1 MKMQRGQSVVE
12 FAFILPMFTL
22 FLFGLIY
29 GGTMFLQYLNLSNDA
44 RAEARR
50 VAVMTTAQR
59 NSYFG
64 VSSSDNYPTKES
76 PKLVTN
82 ADRKN
87 EGRITFGTFYE
98 VQQKIWVTTT
108 TTSETAADGTTTAKT
123 EIEDVV
129 VLVEFN
135 RNNGDLPY
143 ILSLFNWPPEQF
155 AMTYRMQIEND
166 NE

>member
-1 MKMQRGQSVVE
+1 MTRQRGQSVVE

-82 ADRKN
+82 ADRDREK
-87 EGRITFGTFYE
+87 RIKFGTFYN
-98 VQQKIWVTTT
+98 VQQKIWVTTN
-108 TTSETAADGTTTAKT
+108 TTSETAADGTTTEKT
-123 EIEDVV
+123 ELEDVV
-129 VLVEFN
+129 VRVEFN
-135 RNNGDLPY
+135 RDNGDLPY

-155 AMTYRMQIEND
+155 SMTYRMQIEND

>member
-1 MKMQRGQSVVE
+1 M
-12 FAFILPMFTL
+12 
-22 FLFGLIY
+22 
-29 GGTMFLQYLNLSNDA
+29 
-44 RAEARR
+44 
-50 VAVMTTAQR
+50 
-59 NSYFG
+59 
-64 VSSSDNYPTKES
+64 
-76 PKLVTN
+76 VTN

>member
-1 MKMQRGQSVVE
+1 MKRQRGQSVVE
-12 FAFILPMFTL
+12 FAFVLPMFTL

-50 VAVMTTAQR
+50 IAVMTAAQR
-59 NSYFG
+59 NNYFN
-64 VSSSDNYPTKES
+64 VSSSENYPTKES

-82 ADRKN
+82 EDRKS
-87 EGRITFGTFYE
+87 EKRLTFGTFYE

-108 TTSETAADGTTTAKT
+108 EPDADGKT
-123 EIEDVV
+123 KPEDVIV
-129 VLVEFN
+129 VVEFN

>member
-12 FAFILPMFTL
+12 FAFVLPLFTL

-29 GGTMFLQYLNLSNDA
+29 GGIMFLQYFNLSNDA

-50 VAVMTTAQR
+50 IAVMTPTNR

-82 ADRKN
+82 PNK
-87 EGRITFGTFYE
+87 FGSFYN
-98 VQQKIWVTTT
+98 VTQKIWVTT
-108 TTSETAADGTTTAKT
+108 ETDAEGKT
-123 EIEDVV
+123 ELEDVI
-129 VLVEFN
+129 VLVEFERDN
-135 RNNGDLPY
+135 KDLPNV
-143 ILSLFNWPPEQF
+143 LKPFNWPPKEF
-155 AMTYRMQIEND
+155 AMQYRMKIEND